1 MLMPLDIKKEASI
14 YPSETIFLPE
24 QHCSEYTENFL
35 EEPRISIQK
44 NALLTAALE
53 TKTMH

>member
-1 MLMPLDIKKEASI
+1 MLMPLDIKKEASL